1 VTVFPCFPQSE
12 GGQREVIFPAK
23 SRVPMATEAVVPVT
37 RKGPLTPIRPFPK
50 KLGIL
55 DLLTQAI
62 PKKAFAS

>member
-1 VTVFPCFPQSE
+1 
-12 GGQREVIFPAK
+12 
-23 SRVPMATEAVVPVT
+23 MATEAVVPVT